1 MVHKTS
7 HLVILISY
15 YSPSLQRVKDELQ
28 MRRQHLDSI
37 SIEGEDEGLNFVKPL
52 DHEKF
57 YTVIGAWRLT
67 SGNSNLELQIISP
80 RDEEHH
86 KHHHCCNGQHQQ
98 EVLVN
103 SVYEEEFNSPET

>member
-1 MVHKTS
+1 M
-7 HLVILISY
+7 
-15 YSPSLQRVKDELQ
+15 KDDLE

-37 SIEGEDEGLNFVKPL
+37 EGEDSGLNFVKPL

-57 YTVIGAWRLT
+57 HAVIGAWRLT
-67 SGNSNLELQIISP
+67 SGNPNPELQLFP

-86 KHHHCCNGQHQQ
+86 KHHRCCNGQHQQ

-103 SVYEEEFNSPET
+103 SVYEGDFNSPEA